1 MIDRRSF
8 LAGSVSLAGLSA
20 FAGPAIA
27 ASKGSGHKEH
37 GRVDALTRVLD
48 GVAEQILKE
57 YPDQATFLGVDTG
70 IRGGLHTR
78 LHDRSL
84 DGIASRNIAC
94 AERLKKLT
102 DLDKTSFSEAEAITW
117 KTTVYAHELAQEGG
131 QFAYGDNMVLNGWQ
145 ADANSP
151 YAASQSSGSFAI
163 FPDFLD
169 SMHKIEATS
178 DGEAYLSRLSAMAR
192 NLAGETERLRHDAG
206 LGVVAPDFILDTT
219 LKNQQAYLA
228 QSPASWGLVS
238 SLAKRAAEKNI
249 AGDWESRARTICERE
264 VGPALAAQAEAL
276 KALRAKASSDAGCWK
291 LPDGDAFY
299 SWLLRAGTTTS
310 MKPDE
315 VHKLGLEKVKEITAR
330 MDVLLKAQTL
340 TQGSVGE
347 RMTALG
353 KDPRFLFPNTDAG
366 RADLLAYLN
375 QVVAGVRTRLPDL
388 FDTHPKA
395 DLVIKRVP
403 PEIEA
408 GAPGGYEL
416 DGPIDGSRPASYYI
430 NLHDTADWPKFTLPT
445 LCYHEGLPGHVWQG
459 VYMRNLPLVRTLLAF
474 NAYIEGWALY
484 SEQLADEIGLYENDP
499 FGRLGFLQAQQFRA
513 CRLVVDTG
521 LHAKRWT
528 RDQALKWML
537 EQNGGTENDTRNEI
551 DRYCSWPGQACGY
564 QTGRIEIERLRTKAK
579 AELGTKFD
587 LRSYNDAI
595 VTAGSVPLALLND
608 IVEGYVTG
616 RKG

>member
-20 FAGPAIA
+20 FAGPVLAK
-27 ASKGSGHKEH
+27 SKEEH
-37 GRVDALTRVLD
+37 RKDPLGRTLD
-48 GVAEQILKE
+48 QVSDEILKE

-70 IRGGLHTR
+70 RRAGLHTR

-84 DGIASRNIAC
+84 EGIADRNAGCI
-94 AERLKKLT
+94 ERLKKLKLIDGAT
-102 DLDKTSFSEAEAITW
+102 LSPADAVTW
-117 KTTVYAHELAQEGG
+117 KSTVYAHELAHEGAK
-131 QFAYGDNMVLNGWQ
+131 FAYGDNMVLNAWQ

-151 YAASQSSGSFAI
+151 YACSQSSGSFATI
-163 FPDFLD
+163 PDFLD
-169 SMHKIEATS
+169 SMHKIEAVS
-178 DGEAYLSRLSAMAR
+178 DCEAYLSRLSAMAR
-192 NLAGETERLRHDAG
+192 NIAAETVRLRHDAD
-206 LGVVAPDFILDTT
+206 LGVTAPDFILDLT
-219 LKNQQAYLA
+219 LKQQKAYLA
-228 QSPASWGLVS
+228 KPVAQWGLIS
-238 SLAKRAAEKNI
+238 SLTKRAAQKNI
-249 AGDWESRARTICERE
+249 AGDWQSRARTICEKE
-264 VGPALAAQAEAL
+264 VGPALSAQVDAL
-276 KALRAKASSDAGCWK
+276 QDLRGKASSDAGCWK

-299 SWLLRAGTTTS
+299 AWMLRAGTTTS
-310 MKPDE
+310 MGAEE
-315 VHKLGLEKVKEITAR
+315 VHALGQEKVKEITAR
-330 MDVLLKAQTL
+330 MDGLLKAQGL
-340 TQGSVGE
+340 TQGTVGE

-353 KDPRFLFPNTDAG
+353 KDQRFLYPNTDAG

-375 QVVAGVRTRLPDL
+375 EVVARMRSRLPEL

-403 PEIEA
+403 PEIQD

-430 NLHDTADWPKFTLPT
+430 NLRDTANWPKFTLPT

-459 VYMRNLPLVRTLLAF
+459 VYMRGLPLVRTLLMF
-474 NAYIEGWALY
+474 NAYVEGWALY
-484 SEQLADEIGLYENDP
+484 AEQLADEIGMYENDP

-528 RDQALKWML
+528 RDAAIKWMI
-537 EQNGGTENDTRNEI
+537 EQNGGVEDDVRGEI

-564 QTGRIEIERLRTKAK
+564 QTGRIEIDRLRGKAK
-579 AELGTKFD
+579 AELGAKFD
-587 LRSYNDAI
+587 LKSYNDAI
-595 VTAGSVPLALLND
+595 VTNGSVPLALLSD
-608 IVEGYVTG
+608 IVGDYVKG